1 MNSFVYGNCSNISGM
16 GDCESTPGCNY
27 STLTYTCNGQYL
39 VADNSYCTGGNYE
52 IDISYCDENEYQM
65 GDINQDDRVNIL
77 DVIETISLIMDGNY
91 NPIVDMDYNLSVN
104 ILDIIQMLDII
115 LDEGA

>member
-1 MNSFVYGNCSNISGM
+1 
-16 GDCESTPGCNY
+16 
-27 STLTYTCNGQYL
+27 
-39 VADNSYCTGGNYE
+39 
-52 IDISYCDENEYQM
+52 M